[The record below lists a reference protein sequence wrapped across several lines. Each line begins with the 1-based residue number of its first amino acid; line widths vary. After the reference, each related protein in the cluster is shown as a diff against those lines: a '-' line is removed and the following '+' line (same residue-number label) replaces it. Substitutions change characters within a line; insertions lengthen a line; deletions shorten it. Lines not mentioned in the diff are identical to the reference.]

1 MCNRLF
7 RVYFGRL
14 GGRGLKIDYKR
25 IHIGRR
31 TLKTVIAVIISL
43 MIVSSYGA
51 TASKMVFAMLGAMC
65 AMENTFKQSIEAC
78 MTQIIGMLLG
88 AVIAALVSFLPI
100 PSLLMVGIGVVSI
113 IVVYN
118 LLGVNFSPNLPCLVV
133 VMGCMNAE
141 VYPFAYALARL
152 WDTAIGLAV
161 GMIINVLVLPYDNS
175 LKIRQAIEYLEK
187 EVIVFLEDMFDG
199 DKEYP
204 DTEKMRKTINDM
216 ASQLGIYSKQWL
228 PFSVKNNQK
237 KLELFLQCESMS
249 RELLA
254 QMEVLHHMK
263 TPGRLDPD
271 IRRRLE
277 ENGADIRDRRIIV
290 RYEEEDIIT
299 NYHVGQILDLR
310 DQLMETINKAIKE

>member
-1 MCNRLF
+1 MKLNYR
-7 RVYFGRL
+7 
-14 GGRGLKIDYKR
+14 R

-31 TLKTVIAVIISL
+31 TFKSALAVIIAII
-43 MIVSSYGA
+43 IVSMYG
-51 TASKMVFAMLGAMC
+51 TSSSTSRMVFAMLGAMS
-65 AMENTFKQSIEAC
+65 AMENTFKQSVEAC
-78 MTQIIGMLLG
+78 MTQIVGMLLG

-118 LLGVNFSPNLPCLVV
+118 LLGVHFSPNLPCLVV
-133 VMGCMNAE
+133 VMSCMNAE
-141 VYPFAYALARL
+141 VYPFEYALGRL

-161 GMIINVLVLPYDNS
+161 GMIINVLILPYDNS
-175 LKIRQAIEYLEK
+175 LKIRQAFEYLEK

-199 DKEYP
+199 DKKYP
-204 DTEKMRKTINDM
+204 DTEKMRKTIDEM

-228 PFSVKNNQK
+228 PFSVKNDHK
-237 KLELFLQCESMS
+237 KLEIFLQCESMS

-263 TPGRLDPD
+263 APGRLDPD
-271 IRRRLE
+271 VRRRLE

-310 DQLMETINKAIKE
+310 DQLLEMIKQSGRTSG